1 MPSALSSLAQ
11 TPAPVETFTL
21 TPRDCDQRLVCRV
34 IERMT
39 DDTDLADLISRF
51 TDPIIEAV
59 LILLVT
65 ILLLR
70 FGRHVVRRTVERMK
84 NPEGHQAWRG
94 RFGPLGAASGPPS
107 PRRVQRAE
115 AIGALMRSVL
125 GAVIWTVALMM
136 ILGSFGL
143 NLAPLIAGAGI
154 IGIAL
159 GFGAQD
165 LVKDFISGMFMIA
178 EDQYGVGDIIDV
190 GEASGVVESIS
201 LRTTRIR
208 DVFGTLWH
216 VPNGEIRRVG
226 NKSQEWARLIL
237 DVGVAYDTDIDVA
250 AQVILDVSQRFAEE
264 EEFAPLFV
272 EEPELWG
279 VENFGENEVTLRL
292 AAKVAPG
299 EQWKIARGLRRRL
312 KYALDEAHIEIPF
325 PQRTLWLKRRDDNPL
340 DE

>member
-1 MPSALSSLAQ
+1 MSRLIAVLAQ
-11 TPAPVETFTL
+11 TPTPSETFSL
-21 TPRDCDQRLVCRV
+21 TSRECDQRLVCRLL
-34 IERMT
+34 ENWT
-39 DDTDLADLISRF
+39 GDEELADMISRF
-51 TDPIIEAV
+51 TDPFIEAV
-59 LILLVT
+59 VIIVVT
-65 ILLLR
+65 MLLLR
-70 FGRHVVRRTVERMK
+70 FARRLIRRSVERMK
-84 NPEGHQAWRG
+84 NPESASWRD
-94 RFGPLGAASGPPS
+94 RFGPLAAQGPPS

-115 AIGALMRSVL
+115 SIGALMRSVVS
-125 GAVIWTVALMM
+125 AVIWTVAVMM

-178 EDQYGVGDIIDV
+178 EDQYGVGDIVDV
-190 GEASGVVESIS
+190 GEASGVVESIT
-201 LRTTRIR
+201 LRTTKLR

-237 DVGVAYDTDIDVA
+237 DVGVAYDTDIDKA
-250 AQVILDVSQRFAEE
+250 SEVILRVSRELDADP
-264 EEFAPLFV
+264 EFDPLII

-299 EQWKIARGLRRRL
+299 EQWRVARALRRRL
-312 KYALDEAHIEIPF
+312 KYAFDEANIEIPF
-325 PQRTLWLKRRDDNPL
+325 PQRTLWVKR
-340 DE
+340 DEDVLGE